1 MKSAKRPAQKANGG
15 PPPNKTKPVEESDSS
30 EEEEEGEK
38 GVEKLEEGDGL

>member
-15 PPPNKTKPVEESDSS
+15 PPPKKTKPVEESDSS